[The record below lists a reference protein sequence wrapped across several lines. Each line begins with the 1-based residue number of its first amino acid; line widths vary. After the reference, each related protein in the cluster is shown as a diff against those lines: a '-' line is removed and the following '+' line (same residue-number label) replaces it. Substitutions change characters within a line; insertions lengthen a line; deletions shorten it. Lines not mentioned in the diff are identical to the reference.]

1 MVLTLYLLLLLLLE
15 VAAEVGV
22 MLGAQTVLAVWLAV
36 LAAERGIIIR
46 VLVLLYGLVVLAQA
60 VKDMQVVEV
69 LTRHI

>member
-60 VKDMQVVEV
+60 VKGMQVVAE
-69 LTRHI
+69 LMLLI